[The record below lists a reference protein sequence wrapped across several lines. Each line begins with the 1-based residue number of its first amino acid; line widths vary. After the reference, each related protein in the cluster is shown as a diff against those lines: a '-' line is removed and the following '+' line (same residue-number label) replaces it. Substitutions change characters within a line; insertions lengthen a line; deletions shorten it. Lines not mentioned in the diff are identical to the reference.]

1 MVTSPPHFCSWQNS
15 VGLQS
20 PPEGRPAGS
29 IDYAA
34 QQRHSATARK
44 TDSEV
49 QFVCKGKIMNA
60 RASRATMT
68 DVAREAGVS
77 ASTASRVVY
86 NNGYVSEENRARVLA
101 AVEKVGYRPN
111 IQARSLR
118 NQRSYTLGL
127 VIDSATNNAHFA
139 HISHAMRM
147 EAAAAGY
154 SLLTVDHEYNVDL
167 ERDGLKH
174 LLDHNVEAIVV
185 CHPFILENY
194 DIVRDAGIPLIQ
206 IERDNLG
213 DVHRVG
219 IDPTPG
225 IEEAV
230 RHLVRFGHR
239 SIGYV
244 SGTSTREAGP
254 HRNSSVEECR
264 IASFTK
270 ALLQHDVDHKHC
282 TIRTVPYDL
291 VIPNAPLHGYTLGIE
306 LLSRPHYPTALI
318 VGADVLA
325 AGILQAAQ
333 ELNIAVPQRLSLI
346 GFDDSIARFL
356 APPLATIVQPYTDIA
371 RHVLDI
377 TSGLGTPT
385 PGSLQQR
392 IAKTHFLPR
401 RSTGTVAL

>member
-1 MVTSPPHFCSWQNS
+1 
-15 VGLQS
+15 
-20 PPEGRPAGS
+20 
-29 IDYAA
+29 
-34 QQRHSATARK
+34 
-44 TDSEV
+44 
-49 QFVCKGKIMNA
+49 MNA

-77 ASTASRVVY
+77 ASTASRVIY
-86 NNGYVSEENRARVLA
+86 KNGYVSEESRTRVLA

-154 SLLTVDHEYNVDL
+154 SLLTVDHEYNVYL

-213 DVHRVG
+213 DVHRVA
-219 IDPTPG
+219 INPAPG

-230 RHLVRFGHR
+230 RHLVEFGHR

-244 SGTSTREAGP
+244 SGTSTRAASP
-254 HRNSSVEECR
+254 QRNSSVEECR
-264 IASFTK
+264 IASFNE
-270 ALLQHDVDHKHC
+270 ALLKHDVDHEHC
-282 TIRTVPYDL
+282 MVKTVPYDL
-291 VIPNAPLHGYTLGIE
+291 ATPNAPLHGYTFGID

-318 VGADVLA
+318 AGADVLA

-356 APPLATIVQPYTDIA
+356 APPLATIVQPYNDIA

-377 TSGLGTPT
+377 TSGRDASAPD
-385 PGSLQQR
+385 SRQHR
-392 IAKTHFLPR
+392 IAKTHFLSR
-401 RSTGTVAL
+401 RSTGTAAP